1 MIEPNIKFAK
11 FLFGV
16 ILSLLVIIP
25 FIAYSKYISIKA
37 RCTPLP
43 PSKEI
48 KPDNK
53 KIKIIITI
61 AVLAGLS
68 AQMMNYSYSFFRLKP
83 SI

>member
-16 ILSLLVIIP
+16 ILTLLIVVP
-25 FIAYSKYISIKA
+25 FTYYTRYTTIKA
-37 RCTPLP
+37 KCTPLK
-43 PSKEI
+43 SNEI

-53 KIKIIITI
+53 KLKIIITI